1 MVLADRKSIVWI
13 GCWGEEGR
21 SVVEGGLLLWQ
32 RLERRDCRSS
42 SLRRGVGG
50 RSLGD
55 GRGMSVDAK
64 NGLTLVMEG
73 DVLDEKDPLTL
84 WFLLWWRILFQL
96 SREIVCFVVVVVV
109 GVLWKQSVLV
119 LL

>member
-1 MVLADRKSIVWI
+1 MVLADRRSIVWI

-21 SVVEGGLLLWQ
+21 SVVEGGLLLWR

-42 SLRRGVGG
+42 NLRRGVGG
-50 RSLGD
+50 RSLG
-55 GRGMSVDAK
+55 GERGMSVGAK

-84 WFLLWWRILFQL
+84 WFLLWWRIRFQL
-96 SREIVCFVVVVVV
+96 SREIVCLVVVMVV
-109 GVLWKQSVLV
+109 GVLWKQNVLV